1 MLRSEK
7 GNEVANHYGSY
18 IKDITKLQPG
28 IVLDILCNDGLHY
41 HVELKEYD
49 KQTGIGKLHFC
60 KWSKKYD
67 YTGQLKDLYLAEK
80 EKYSKINN
88 LSDKN
93 NYADI
98 QSGSPSTINQPK
110 RKEKP
115 RTKFPTETKYPE
127 DFLGPPKN
135 STTSRKRTSL
145 NNNNN
150 EYDDNDNDNNDNDNE
165 DDDIEKVP
173 IVTVD
178 EVVVSNEPTNQ
189 NNKCVTTN
197 MISALVQFAGVNESR
212 TGRTIKRS
220 HHFDEVQASAS
231 HKPKKRKG
239 TQAKVDEVVTE
250 DSSNKRKKVAN
261 ANTLAAVTDSP
272 NIPITMTPEEIEKK
286 KREVIINTF
295 VTSCSTATNTRELT
309 KAINA
314 LNNGRDIFTSLGL
327 NVDQL
332 MSLLAA
338 RKSIDQTLTRLLE
351 HKIRLT

>member
-18 IKDITKLQPG
+18 YELKDINKLQSG

-49 KQTGIGKLHFC
+49 KQTGNGKLHFC

-80 EKYSKINN
+80 DKYSKINN

-98 QSGSPSTINQPK
+98 QSGSPSNINQPK

-150 EYDDNDNDNNDNDNE
+150 NNEYDDNDNDNE
-165 DDDIEKVP
+165 DDDIEKVA

-178 EVVVSNEPTNQ
+178 EVVVSNETTNQ
-189 NNKCVTTN
+189 NNKNVTT
-197 MISALVQFAGVNESR
+197 ALVQFAGVNESR

-220 HHFDEVQASAS
+220 HHFDEVQTSTS

-239 TQAKVDEVVTE
+239 PQPKVDEVVTE

-261 ANTLAAVTDSP
+261 ANTLAALTDSP
-272 NIPITMTPEEIEKK
+272 NIPITMTQEEIEKK
-286 KREVIINTF
+286 KREIIINTF

-309 KAINA
+309 KAINT

-351 HKIRLT
+351 HKIRLS